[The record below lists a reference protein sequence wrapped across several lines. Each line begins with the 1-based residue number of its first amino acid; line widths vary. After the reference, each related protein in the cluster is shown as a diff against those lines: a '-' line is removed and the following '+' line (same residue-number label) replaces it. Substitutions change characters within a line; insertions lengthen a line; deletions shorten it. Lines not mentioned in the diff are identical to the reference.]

1 MPNPPRR
8 LWQRALALIT
18 IFTLLAACAD
28 DSAAPTPVP
37 KRTPLPS
44 NAATPRPSRPEADPD
59 DQTWLIM
66 MYQDADD
73 EILEEDIFYDFNE
86 AELVGST
93 DRVRVVAQLDRY
105 DGAFDGDGDWTS
117 TKRFLVEQD
126 NDLEKIH
133 SKELADLG
141 ETNMA
146 DADTLIDFVKWAAAT
161 YPSDKYVLIMSDHG
175 AGWPGGW
182 NDPEPP
188 TLGRHDI
195 PLAQS
200 FGDMLFLME
209 FTEALDQIMAETD
222 IGQFELIGF
231 DACLMSQLEVYT
243 AIAPYANYSVASQ
256 EVEPSLGWAYAA
268 ILGRLTDSPEIDGAE
283 LSRAIVDSYIE
294 QDQQIIDD
302 EARAKYVERM
312 YDYTDETTAEQI
324 AEEESK
330 QITLTA
336 VDLRKIPD
344 VVGSLN
350 NLVTVLAGSEQK
362 SVAAARRYAEAFET
376 VFDSEL
382 PKPYIDLGSF
392 LKLLKSKSDDPDV
405 DAAADELRAV
415 IDSSIVQEK
424 HGEDKAGATGIA
436 IHFPNSKLYKDPDA
450 GAASYTQ
457 VANTFAQQS
466 LWDDFLAFHYAKR
479 PMPTLAQ
486 ATEAPP
492 PTAVPAEDVE
502 SPAAGGIT
510 VEPVTVSADTL
521 SLDNPVTI
529 SSTVS
534 GANVGFIYLFIGYVD
549 PESGEI
555 RVVDM
560 DFLDADET
568 KSVDGVFYPDW
579 GAATNI
585 EITFDWDTLLFA
597 LSDGSDS
604 AVTLLNPDDYGATPE
619 EALYTVEGTYTTAK
633 GKKSRRAQLLM
644 SNGEL
649 IQVLGFTGNS
659 SEGAPREITPRRG
672 DTFTVLEEWIRTDA
686 SGASEFY
693 TKPGATFTFGDDNI
707 IWQDAEAE
715 PGEYIVGFIAEDLDG
730 NLYSEYAAVTVQ

>member
-1 MPNPPRR
+1 MLNSSRR
-8 LWQRALALIT
+8 LWQRLLALTTILALIT
-18 IFTLLAACAD
+18 ACAD
-28 DSAAPTPVP
+28 DLPEPTSVP

-44 NAATPRPSRPEADPD
+44 SAATPRPSRPAADPD

-93 DRVRVVAQLDRY
+93 ERVRVVAQLDRY
-105 DGAFDGDGDWTS
+105 DGAFDGDGDWTT
-117 TKRFLVEQD
+117 TKRFFVEQD
-126 NDLEKIH
+126 NDLEKIQ
-133 SKELADLG
+133 STEIADLG

-146 DADTLIDFVKWAAAT
+146 DADTLIDFVKWAAET
-161 YPSDKYVLIMSDHG
+161 YPSDNYVLIMSDHG

-182 NDPEPP
+182 NDPDPP
-188 TLGRHDI
+188 TIGRHDI

-209 FTEALDQIMAETD
+209 FSQALDQILNETD

-231 DACLMSQLEVYT
+231 DACLMSLLEVY
-243 AIAPYANYSVASQ
+243 AAVAPYAKYAVASQ

-283 LSRAIVDSYIE
+283 LSRAIVDSYID
-294 QDQQIIDD
+294 QDQQIVDD
-302 EARAKYVERM
+302 DARAKYVERM
-312 YDYTDETTAEQI
+312 YDYSDETTAEEV
-324 AEEESK
+324 AEQEGK

-336 VDLRKIPD
+336 VDLRKIPA
-344 VVGSLN
+344 VIGSLN

-392 LKLLKSKSDDPDV
+392 LKLLKSKSEDPDV
-405 DAAADELRAV
+405 GAAADELRAV
-415 IDSSIVQEK
+415 IDQSIVAEK
-424 HGEDKAGATGIA
+424 HGEDKSGATGIS

-450 GAASYTQ
+450 GAESYSQ
-457 VANTFAQQS
+457 VADIFAQQS

-486 ATEAPP
+486 ATQAPP
-492 PTAVPAEDVE
+492 TPVPAEDVE

-510 VEPVTVSADTL
+510 VAPVSVSADTL
-521 SLDNPVTI
+521 SLQSPVSIET
-529 SSTVS
+529 TVS
-534 GANVGFIYLFIGYVD
+534 GANVAFIYLFIGYID
-549 PESGEI
+549 PASGEI

-568 KSVDGVFYPDW
+568 KNIDGMFYPDW
-579 GAATNI
+579 GDASNI
-585 EITFDWDTLLFA
+585 EISFDWDTLLFA

-604 AVTLLNPDDYGATPE
+604 AVALLNPDDYGATPE
-619 EALYTVEGTYTTAK
+619 EAVYTVEGVYTTAK
-633 GKKSRRAQLLM
+633 GKQSRRALLMM
-644 SNGEL
+644 SNGEM
-649 IQVLGFTGNS
+649 IQMLGFTGNS
-659 SEGAPREITPRRG
+659 TEGAPREITPRRG
-672 DTFTVLEEWIRTDA
+672 DTFTVLDEWIRD
-686 SGASEFY
+686 GAGGTAEFY
-693 TKPGATFTFGDDNI
+693 TKEGATFTFGDDNL
-707 IWQDAEAE
+707 IWEDAEAE
-715 PGEYIVGFIAEDLDG
+715 PGSYLVGFIAEDLDG
-730 NLYSEYAAVTVQ
+730 NLYSEYAAVTVE